1 MDETDTR
8 SVARQPPA
16 APDQPPILDEE
27 YARLYG
33 EPLSRALD
41 LATWQADPDP
51 AGLYSRLTD
60 EVRQA
65 LAHERAAQDLV
76 RRDLFP
82 HLASRPGAPP
92 GAGVYR
98 APAALLERIQRGLL
112 FRGAVEAAAGVSVV
126 YETVPLGVVQLGV
139 CLVSYRGDQGTWV
152 HRLFRRDLRAGGLQT
167 LDDLLNLLETRA
179 RRGDLLGPTADRL
192 SDLARKG
199 ILAYAE
205 RALLLGRSTAR
216 WRIGQGSPVPYE
228 LLTGAGTAGLLEA
241 SLTLLNQ
248 LLQDTRWAFVA
259 HRTSDQV
266 LLSLGAALQPLEFA
280 IVDTLTAPLQRIVEQ
295 GHYSRRHRP
304 LLEEFVARVG
314 PAIIVG
320 VYRAALPAPPTLFFA
335 HRDRAEEAALI
346 ALADST
352 LQEHRGFPLLLD
364 LATAVCRAS
373 LGAETWPDLVH
384 LAYAEAGE
392 PDRRRPPV

>member
-8 SVARQPPA
+8 SVARQPA

-41 LATWQADPDP
+41 LTTWQADPDP

-139 CLVSYRGDQGTWV
+139 CLVSYRGDE
-152 HRLFRRDLRAGGLQT
+152 RD
-167 LDDLLNLLETRA
+167 
-179 RRGDLLGPTADRL
+179 
-192 SDLARKG
+192 
-199 ILAYAE
+199 
-205 RALLLGRSTAR
+205 
-216 WRIGQGSPVPYE
+216 PVYYHVPK
-228 LLTGAGTAGLLEA
+228 
-241 SLTLLNQ
+241 
-248 LLQDTRWAFVA
+248 
-259 HRTSDQV
+259 
-266 LLSLGAALQPLEFA
+266 GAATEP
-280 IVDTLTAPLQRIVEQ
+280 TLTAWGVR
-295 GHYSRRHRP
+295 Y
-304 LLEEFVARVG
+304 ARAAG
-314 PAIIVG
+314 PARIGEQIG
-320 VYRAALPAPPTLFFA
+320 RALAWT
-335 HRDRAEEAALI
+335 EAARAPF
-346 ALADST
+346 ALLFSA
-352 LQEHRGFPLLLD
+352 ED
-364 LATAVCRAS
+364 LA
-373 LGAETWPDLVH
+373 
-384 LAYAEAGE
+384 
-392 PDRRRPPV
+392 